1 MAKRRQT
8 YVPPALHELEVEVME
23 LVWARGQSSVRET
36 LDELNRRGE
45 KQRAYTTVMTTM
57 ARLDAKGLLS
67 RRRVGKGDIYSP
79 VMSREEYLEA
89 RAQAEVGALVS
100 EFGDVALVHFARQM
114 DRLDPKRREELRR
127 LARRG

>member
-1 MAKRRQT
+1 
-8 YVPPALHELEVEVME
+8 ME
-23 LVWARGQSSVRET
+23 IVWQRGDSSVRDT
-36 LDELNRRGE
+36 LVELNRKDV

-57 ARLDAKGLLS
+57 TRLDAKGLLS
-67 RRRVGKGDIYSP
+67 RRRVGRGDIYSP
-79 VMSREEYLEA
+79 AMSREEYLQA

-114 DRLDPKRREELRR
+114 EQLDPKRREALRR